1 MKKIWNGVCLG
12 LGFLLFGLGAA
23 GAVMPVL
30 PTTPFLLAAAFF
42 FARGSTRFHQWFVGT
57 NLYRRYIERAVKYK
71 AMDRAA
77 KRNLLVMLGIIF
89 VIGFLFSPGFAKIII
104 LLVAAGHFYYFLF
117 RVRTVAHTQQ
127 TQKEPEQKEQS
138 AAPCG
143 KMARTEGCE

>member
-1 MKKIWNGVCLG
+1 MKKIWNGVCVG

-23 GAVMPVL
+23 GTVMPVL
-30 PTTPFLLAAAFF
+30 PTTPFLVAAA
-42 FARGSTRFHQWFVGT
+42 
-57 NLYRRYIERAVKYK
+57 Y
-71 AMDRAA
+71 
-77 KRNLLVMLGIIF
+77 
-89 VIGFLFSPGFAKIII
+89 
-104 LLVAAGHFYYFLF
+104 FYAFLF

>member
-1 MKKIWNGVCLG
+1 M
-12 LGFLLFGLGAA
+12 
-23 GAVMPVL
+23 
-30 PTTPFLLAAAFF
+30 
-42 FARGSTRFHQWFVGT
+42 
-57 NLYRRYIERAVKYK
+57 KYK
-71 AMDRAA
+71 AMERAA

-89 VIGFLFSPGFAKIII
+89 VIGFLFLEFAKIII

-117 RVRTVAHTQQ
+117 RVKTVAHTQQ